1 MSTTRV
7 RRGAFLAGA
16 ALLLVLQGAFEGVG
30 AQGAG
35 AGSSQATPAQPTTPA
50 DPAAA
55 GQQPPPADQPP
66 PDPAQPVFRTGINF
80 VRVDVIV
87 TDKQGQPVTDLTQAD
102 FEVQEDNKPQ
112 TVETF
117 RLVKIETETAIIP
130 PTVGRIR
137 SRDDEERAAQNED
150 ARIFVFFLD
159 DYHVRLG
166 NSMSARQHL
175 MKFVEGLGPNDL
187 LAVMYPLTPL
197 DAVTLTRDHASVVR
211 MLERFQ
217 GRKFDYT
224 PRNTI
229 EEQYMYQPT
238 EIIERIRRQVALSA
252 LEGLSVKLGAL
263 REGRKGI
270 ILVSEGYTGVLPPQ
284 LRDANAQM
292 PGLGNPARGNPMAG
306 TNDINEDRAQFRGQ
320 LDVQEELRLVWA
332 AANRSNTAIYAVDPR
347 GLSGGEYDIQDNV
360 SIQQSNQGLTQTMDT
375 LRVLASE
382 TDGRAIVNR
391 NDLAKGMEQIVRDNS
406 AYYLLGYNSTQT
418 ATDGKFHAIKV
429 RVKRPGTQVRARRG
443 YWAFTA
449 EDARRA
455 TAAPRPAPPP
465 AVTKSL
471 AAIADPSRRPIR
483 AWIGSAPGPDGK
495 TRMTF
500 VWEPVAHQV
509 GAARAGAPP
518 SRVDMI
524 AAAVNGGTLYYRGP
538 VGGGDAAVTGSTDG
552 GTAAPPG
559 GGGRLVLDVPPG
571 PMELKLSI
579 EDAGSVVIDSEER
592 TIEVPDFSTPATRLS
607 TPRVYVG
614 RTPRELNA
622 VKANPDAVPTAVRE
636 FRRTERLL
644 LRFEARTPGDVA
656 PKVTAR
662 LLNKGGDRLADIP
675 VTAAPA
681 TDQPHTI
688 DLPLANLPIGE
699 FILEVSAVA
708 EGSEPAK
715 ELVAFRMVP

>member
-16 ALLLVLQGAFEGVG
+16 ALLLVLQGALDGVR
-30 AQGAG
+30 AQGG
-35 AGSSQATPAQPTTPA
+35 GQE
-50 DPAAA
+50 PAAPA
-55 GQQPPPADQPP
+55 AQQPAPADQPP
-66 PDPAQPVFRTGINF
+66 ADPGQPVFRTGISF

-117 RLVKIETETAIIP
+117 RLVKIETANAVVP
-130 PTVGRIR
+130 PSVGRIR

-175 MKFVEGLGPNDL
+175 VKFVEGLGPNDL
-187 LAVMYPLTPL
+187 LAVMYPMTPL
-197 DAVTLTRDHASVVR
+197 DAVTLTRDHASVIR

-224 PRNTI
+224 PRNSI
-229 EEQYMYQPT
+229 EEKYMYQPT
-238 EIIERIRRQVALSA
+238 EVIEVIRRQVALSA

-270 ILVSEGYTGVLPPQ
+270 ILVSEGFTGVLPPQ

-306 TNDINEDRAQFRGQ
+306 VGDINEDRAQFRGQ
-320 LDVQEELRLVWA
+320 LDVQEEMRLVWA

-347 GLSGGEYDIQDNV
+347 GLSTGEYDIQDNV
-360 SIQQSNQGLTQTMDT
+360 SFQQSTQGLNQSMDT
-375 LRVLASE
+375 LRILASE

-406 AYYLLGYNSTQT
+406 AYYLLGYNSTQA

-429 RVKRPGTQVRARRG
+429 RVKRPGLQVRARRG

-455 TAAPRPAPPP
+455 TAGPRPAPPP

-471 AAIADPSRRPIR
+471 AAIADPNRRPIR
-483 AWIGSAPGPDGK
+483 SWIGTGPGPDGK
-495 TRMTF
+495 TRVTY
-500 VWEPVAHQV
+500 VWEPVANQV
-509 GAARAGAPP
+509 GAVRAAAAP
-518 SRVDMI
+518 SHVDMI
-524 AAAVNGGTLYYRGP
+524 AAAVDGGTLYYRGR
-538 VGGGDAAVTGSTDG
+538 VGGPDGAATGSADG
-552 GTAAPPG
+552 GAPGPPAG
-559 GGGRLVLDVPPG
+559 SGGRVVLDVPPG

-592 TIEVPDFSTPATRLS
+592 TIEVPDFSAPATRLS
-607 TPRVYVG
+607 TPRVHVG
-614 RTPRELNA
+614 RTAREVNA
-622 VKANPDAVPTAVRE
+622 LKANPDALPTTVRE

-644 LRFEARTPGDVA
+644 LRFEARTPGGVA
-656 PKVTAR
+656 PTLAAR

-681 TDQPHTI
+681 PDQPYTI
-688 DLPLANLPIGE
+688 DLPLANLPVGE
-699 FILEVSAVA
+699 FLLEVVATA

-715 ELVAFRMVP
+715 ELVAFRMIP